1 LPGKPLSLCRI
12 LLYAAPMQDSFS
24 ARPQR
29 EPMFNVPRVIA
40 LLIGLL
46 LLVQGVRAMLDG
58 YSDFEVLAAGAFVP
72 ARLTVGLG
80 LEPASAIL
88 KAIANS
94 AGRRSIDFQ
103 LAQVFLADGGAH
115 LVTLLSHALLH
126 GDWTHVGV
134 NSIWLL
140 AFGSPVARRF
150 GTLRFLAF
158 FAFCAVGGALAQW
171 LADPQSTQP
180 MVGASGAISGLMG
193 AAMRFMF
200 RDEIRLGPGAERDVL
215 LPRLSLA
222 QSFRNRRVLG
232 FVLAMLAINMLTA
245 LGFQIIQ
252 PGVGKIAWQAHIGGF
267 VVGVLAF
274 ALFDPVPREVDRRG

>member
-1 LPGKPLSLCRI
+1 
-12 LLYAAPMQDSFS
+12 MQESFP
-24 ARPQR
+24 ARPPR

-46 LLVQGVRAMLDG
+46 LLIQGIRALLDG

-80 LEPASAIL
+80 LEPASTIL
-88 KAIANS
+88 NAIAAH
-94 AGRRSIDFQ
+94 AGRQSLDFQ

-126 GDWTHVGV
+126 GNWTHVGV

-140 AFGSPVARRF
+140 AFGSPVARRLAP
-150 GTLRFLAF
+150 LRFLAF
-158 FAFCAVGGALAQW
+158 FAFCAVCGALAQW
-171 LADPQSTQP
+171 LADPQSAQP

-200 RDEIRLGPGAERDVL
+200 RDEIRLGPGAERDAH
-215 LPRLSLA
+215 LPRLSLV
-222 QSFRNRRVLG
+222 QSFRNRRVVG
-232 FVLAMLAINMLTA
+232 FVLAMLAVNVLTA
-245 LGFQIIQ
+245 LGFQFIE
-252 PGVGKIAWQAHIGGF
+252 PSVGKIAWQAHIGGF
-267 VVGVLAF
+267 VAGLVAF
-274 ALFDPVPREVDRRG
+274 ALFDPVPREARRRDQPTP